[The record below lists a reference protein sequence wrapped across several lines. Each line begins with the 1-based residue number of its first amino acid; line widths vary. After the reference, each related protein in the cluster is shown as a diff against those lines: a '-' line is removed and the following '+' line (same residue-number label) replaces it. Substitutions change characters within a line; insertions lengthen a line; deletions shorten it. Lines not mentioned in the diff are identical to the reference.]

1 MDYRNY
7 ALSLVDDGID
17 GKQMLI
23 NCLQYMSQ
31 GDVMDMLSSND
42 YPAPDE
48 FDQEVIEDYHSSIPN
63 RY

>member
-48 FDQEVIEDYHSSIPN
+48 LDQEVTEDYHSSIPN